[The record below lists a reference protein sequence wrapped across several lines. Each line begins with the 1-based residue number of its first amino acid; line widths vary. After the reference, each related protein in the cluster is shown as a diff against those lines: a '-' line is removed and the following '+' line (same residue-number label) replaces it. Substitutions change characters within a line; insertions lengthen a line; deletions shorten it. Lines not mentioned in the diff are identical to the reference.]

1 MSASATRI
9 VVAVDA
15 SLPSLAAAEAAA
27 EIAESLGAE
36 LVGLFVEDIELL
48 RLAALPL
55 AVESDR
61 LTASARACDLE
72 SIERQLRAQ
81 AARAREAFDRASAGR
96 SLSTSFRVARGRT
109 GAEIL
114 AAAANAD
121 LVALGCVGHGGG
133 TERVGS
139 TARAVAAGRGGR
151 VVTLRRPPPRASW
164 LDALAAE
171 LALAF
176 SGEPADF
183 AARLGEAIRR
193 LAAPVLLVR

>member
-1 MSASATRI
+1 MSAARV

-36 LVGLFVEDIELL
+36 LVGLFVEDRELL
-48 RLAALPL
+48 RLAALPA

-61 LTASARACDLE
+61 LTAGVRVCDRE

-81 AARAREAFDRASAGR
+81 AARARAAFERAAAGR
-96 SLSTSFRVARGRT
+96 ALATAFRVARGRT

-114 AAAANAD
+114 AAAADAD
-121 LVALGCVGHGGG
+121 LVALGRVGHGGG
-133 TERVGS
+133 AERVGS

-151 VVTLRRPPPRASW
+151 VVTLRRPAPPASW

-171 LALAF
+171 LAVAF
-176 SGEPADF
+176 PRD
-183 AARLGEAIRR
+183 AAELGPRLREALRR